1 MSTIPIEV
9 STEQLLSAVR
19 RLPPDELAA
28 FAAQVNALR
37 AQQQAPRLDQ
47 DETALLLKINAGL
60 PPQTQTRLDELIAKR
75 ETETIAPDELQELI
89 AITEDVER
97 HDADRLEALSSLA
110 LIRRTTIPALMT
122 ALGLSP
128 HPRV

>member
-37 AQQQAPRLDQ
+37 AQQQAPHLDP

-60 PPQTQTRLDELIAKR
+60 PQQTQARLDELIAKR
-75 ETETIAPDELQELI
+75 EEETIKPDELQELI

-97 HDADRLEALSSLA
+97 VDAERLEALSSLA
-110 LIRRTTIPALMT
+110 QLRHTTVPALMAT
-122 ALGLSP
+122 LGLVP
-128 HPRV
+128 DPRG